1 MTLLLSLFTLVRAE
15 DGAPSPV
22 ELLDKARS
30 AIVAKD
36 AAAAR
41 AAIDAAEAAAPGAQM
56 PLPPGELG
64 RIFFY
69 RGVLAWQAGDRQK
82 AALDWW
88 RKTRVIAP
96 DFVPD
101 AEALPDTDAQD
112 VYYALSAEFSAREM
126 VTLDLPEDTGDAV
139 IWVSGRRA
147 EPTDSVYVG
156 RHFLQVRCAEG
167 QLVGSWYDFGGPP
180 RDYLAGCSGQ
190 KLVSSRPLSD
200 KERKEAERAEKE
212 AAKAATV
219 AAKQAEKDAAT
230 KAVADAKLAAVAAQR
245 AEKDAAAKAIEDAKL
260 AVAAKKAEADA
271 ATVKKTDALAAKAAE
286 DAKLAAAAQQA
297 EKAAAARATEDAK
310 LAAAA
315 QQAEEAA
322 AAKAAEDAKLA
333 AAQKAEKAAAARA
346 TEDAKLAAAAQ
357 QAEKAA
363 AAKAAEDAK
372 LDTAAKKADAEAAKS
387 DEDAQRAA
395 AARKA
400 EALAAKDAEDARRAA
415 AARKAEA
422 LAAKKTNDAK
432 LAEAPTEPSARSS
445 RALGWSL
452 MAAGGGLV
460 AGGAAVSWL
469 VVEPAWAQADAAN
482 QDPGSITRED
492 ALALASRFDAG
503 RYAAIGLLA
512 GGAVALGTGV
522 VIGPLEARVT
532 WVPGQMGLAGRW

>member
-1 MTLLLSLFTLVRAE
+1 MTLLLALSTPAHAE
-15 DGAPSPV
+15 DSAPSPV
-22 ELLDKARS
+22 EFLDKART

-56 PLPPGELG
+56 PLPPSELG

-69 RGVLAWQAGDRQK
+69 RGVLAWQAGDREK
-82 AALDWW
+82 GALDWW

-126 VTLDLPEDTGDAV
+126 VTLDLPEDPGDAV

-147 EPTDSVYVG
+147 EPTDSVFVG
-156 RHFLQVRCAEG
+156 RHFIQVRCAEG

-190 KLVSSRPLSD
+190 KLVSSKPLSE
-200 KERKEAERAEKE
+200 KEKKEAERAEKE
-212 AAKAATV
+212 AAKAAAA
-219 AAKQAEKDAAT
+219 AAKQAEKDAAA
-230 KAVADAKLAAVAAQR
+230 KAAADAKL
-245 AEKDAAAKAIEDAKL
+245 
-260 AVAAKKAEADA
+260 AAKKAEADA
-271 ATVKKTDALAAKAAE
+271 AKAAEAAKLAAAAAKKSEADAAAKAAE
-286 DAKLAAAAQQA
+286 DAKLVAAKKS
-297 EKAAAARATEDAK
+297 ESD
-310 LAAAA
+310 
-315 QQAEEAA
+315 A

-333 AAQKAEKAAAARA
+333 AAKKSEADAAAKSA
-346 TEDAKLAAAAQ
+346 EDAKLAAAKKSEAD
-357 QAEKAA
+357 A

-372 LDTAAKKADAEAAKS
+372 LAAAKKAEVDAAAK
-387 DEDAQRAA
+387 AA
-395 AARKA
+395 
-400 EALAAKDAEDARRAA
+400 E
-415 AARKAEA
+415 
-422 LAAKKTNDAK
+422 DAK
-432 LAEAPTEPSARSS
+432 LAAAKKAEGAVAAEVTKPSSPSARNS

-469 VVEPAWAQADAAN
+469 VVEPAWSQADAAN

-503 RYAAIGLLA
+503 RYTAIGLLA

-522 VIGPLEARVT
+522 VLGPLEARVT
-532 WVPGQMGLAGRW
+532 WVPGQVGLTGRW